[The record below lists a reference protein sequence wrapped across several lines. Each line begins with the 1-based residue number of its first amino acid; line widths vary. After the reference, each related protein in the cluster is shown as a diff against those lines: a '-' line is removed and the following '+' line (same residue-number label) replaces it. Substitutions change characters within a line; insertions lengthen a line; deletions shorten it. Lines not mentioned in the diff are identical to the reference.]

1 MRLRQ
6 VHLDYHN
13 SGVLK
18 NIGRDFSKED
28 FQAALKLG
36 HVNSITVFS
45 KCCQGY
51 SYHPSKV
58 NEMHPGLDFD
68 LLAAQLEACKE
79 IGVNAPV
86 YICAGLDEKEAVRH
100 PEWLIRN
107 ADESTT
113 WVPDFTTVAG
123 FHRLCTNNT
132 YLDMLVDEIEE
143 VMQRYDPCGVFLDIT
158 GLYPCYC
165 ANCRREIEEHGG
177 DFTNLQDVMEQAE
190 RVYQRYLKRTE
201 EAVRKYSST
210 ATIFHN
216 AGHLTR
222 GRRDLA
228 LVNTHLELESLPTGG
243 WGYDHFP
250 LSAAYARTLG
260 LDFMGMTGKFHHGWG
275 EFGGFKHPNA
285 LRYEAAL
292 SIANGAACSVG
303 DQLHPLGKMNHSTY
317 ALIGRAYA
325 EVEQKEPWIVGA
337 KNVAD
342 IAVLG
347 SQAIE
352 RGIKDRNDCPPD
364 IGANRILK
372 EGHYLYNFVDLEEDF
387 GKYKALVLPDVVKVD
402 KALQEKLSVYLSQ
415 GGKILA
421 TGQSGVWKDKESFA
435 LDFGAEY
442 EGENPFKPSYMEPYF
457 NMTNGKA
464 QYVMYEQGYRI
475 KVTGGEA
482 IADSQDSYF
491 NRSIHAFCS
500 HRHTPNDPETGR
512 AAAVIKGN
520 TAYIGWEVFTDYAN
534 MGSLHLK
541 ELVVYAL
548 DRLLGEGKSVKA
560 ELPDKG
566 VTTLTV
572 QEKEK
577 RMVHHLLYAHT
588 TLRGKNIE
596 VIEDVVPLY
605 EVACSVASE
614 RKPGRVVL
622 QPQGEE
628 IPFDYKDGRVSY
640 SVPMVDVHQ
649 MVVLE
654 Y

>member
-6 VHLDYHN
+6 VHLDFHT
-13 SGVLK
+13 SGALK
-18 NIGRDFSKED
+18 NIGRDFSREN
-28 FQAALKLG
+28 FQQALKLG

-45 KCCQGY
+45 KCHHGY
-51 SYHPSKV
+51 SYHPTKV

-68 LLAAQLEACKE
+68 LLGAQLEACRE

-86 YICAGLDEKEAVRH
+86 YISAGLDEKEAVRH

-113 WVPDFTTVAG
+113 WVPDFVTKPG
-123 FHRLCTNNT
+123 YHQLCQNT
-132 YLDMLVDEIEE
+132 GYLDLLIAQIEE
-143 VMQRYDPCGVFLDIT
+143 VMERYNPCGVFLDIT
-158 GLYPCYC
+158 GVHPCYC
-165 ANCRREIEEHGG
+165 ASCRKEMEENGK
-177 DFTNLQDVMEQAE
+177 DITNIQDVMEQAE
-190 RVYQRYLKRTE
+190 KVYRRYTQRVEQ
-201 EAVRKYSST
+201 AVRKYSST

-216 AGHLTR
+216 AGHVTR

-260 LDFMGMTGKFHHGWG
+260 LDFMGMTGKFHQSWG
-275 EFGGFKHPNA
+275 EFGGYKHPNA

-303 DQLHPLGKMNHSTY
+303 DQLHPLGEMNRSTY
-317 ALIGRAYA
+317 ALIGKAFA
-325 EVEQKEPWIVGA
+325 EVEEKEPWIVGA
-337 KNVAD
+337 KNIAD
-342 IAVLG
+342 IAVL
-347 SQAIE
+347 STEAVE
-352 RGIKDRNDCPPD
+352 RGAKGRDGYPADV
-364 IGANRILK
+364 GANRILK
-372 EGHYLYNFVDLEEDF
+372 EGHYLYNFVDQEEDF
-387 GKYKALVLPDVVKVD
+387 GKYKVVVLPDVIKVD
-402 KALQEKLSVYLSQ
+402 EGLAEKLKAYLEQ

-421 TGQSGVWKDKESFA
+421 TGCSGVWKDKDAFA

-442 EGENPFKPSYMEPYF
+442 EGENPFKPSYMEPKIP
-457 NMTNGKA
+457 MTNGKGP
-464 QYVMYEQGYRI
+464 YVMYGQGYRI
-475 KVTGGEA
+475 KAAGGEA
-482 IADSQDSYF
+482 IAESQDSYF

-512 AAAVIKGN
+512 EAAVIHGN

-541 ELVVYAL
+541 ELAAYAL
-548 DRLLGEGKSVKA
+548 DVLLGEGKSVKT

-566 VTTLTV
+566 VTTLTE
-572 QEKEK
+572 QGEEN

-605 EVACSVASE
+605 EVGCSVASE
-614 RKPGRVVL
+614 KEPKRVVL
-622 QPQGEE
+622 QPQGKE
-628 IPFDYKDGRVSY
+628 IPFGYKDGRVSY
-640 SVPMVDVHQ
+640 SVPKVDVHQ
-649 MVVLE
+649 MVVIE
-654 Y
+654 W